1 MTLDRRLRE
10 SLKKQN
16 WLAAIKHRRNKY
28 ELVSD
33 YKKYMKRDLQDLII
47 LASKAPEDMLKEVFT
62 SDKVSEFLSALLQ
75 REQHAEHVRQ
85 LVDKVNAMRKPIYE
99 IRAKLNDSNVKL
111 SAGKRQKLEEE
122 LKRLDAEIP
131 WRQAD
136 EELRG
141 AIEDIDVRRTNLANL
156 MVAYGVRYLI
166 DQYTNVE
173 QELPIHKLVTQ
184 SLLQAEQLAG
194 SIVGK
199 IETAAAARSG
209 DNNGNAFRGS

>member
-1 MTLDRRLRE
+1 MTLDKKLRE
-10 SLKKQN
+10 SLKRQN
-16 WLAAIKHRRNKY
+16 WLAATKYRRNRY

-33 YKKYMKRDLQDLII
+33 YKKYMKRDLQDLTI
-47 LASKAPEDMLKEVFT
+47 LASKAPEDMLEEVFT
-62 SDKVSEFLSALLQ
+62 PDKVGEFLSALLQ
-75 REQHAEHVRQ
+75 MEQHADHVKQ
-85 LVDKVNAMRKPIYE
+85 LVDKVNTIRKPIYE
-99 IRAKLNDSNVKL
+99 IQAKLNDSKTKL
-111 SAGKRQKLEEE
+111 SAGQRQKLEEE

-136 EELRG
+136 EELRR
-141 AIEDIDVRRTNLANL
+141 AIDEINVRRAKLANL

-199 IETAAAARSG
+199 IEASAAAARSG
-209 DNNGNAFRGS
+209 DDNVNVRRA